1 MAHEFIFLTSMIFP
15 ASFAAHKMI
24 IPSLFQWGI
33 LLVGGL
39 VMLFTM
45 LVLIKLMQAGQVSV
59 VMAVLSGVVM
69 LGTSA
74 YINTLDIV
82 AAILVIGG
90 IAMLIKKEYFDQ

>member
-1 MAHEFIFLTSMIFP
+1 
-15 ASFAAHKMI
+15 
-24 IPSLFQWGI
+24 
-33 LLVGGL
+33 
-39 VMLFTM
+39 
-45 LVLIKLMQAGQVSV
+45 
-59 VMAVLSGVVM
+59 MAVLSGVVM